1 MYAYC
6 PFYYGNKLIQQKKKG
21 KKRGK
26 GKGQMANMRKKD
38 EVKYEEMIFCNLIF
52 FIVIL

>member
-1 MYAYC
+1 MHIVLLLWKQV
-6 PFYYGNKLIQQKKKG
+6 NSTKKEG
-21 KKRGK
+21 QKRGR
-26 GKGQMANMRKKD
+26 GKGQMVIMRKKD